1 MSKPIFAT
9 VEEAKA
15 ALDGRIATNG
25 IRSTALA
32 SVWYSAGFVFVA
44 TAAGTGK
51 FTRDEWEKAGGP
63 KPSVAHDGP
72 VSA

>member
-1 MSKPIFAT
+1 MSKRIFAT
-9 VEEAKA
+9 VDEAKA

-32 SVWYSAGFVFVA
+32 SVCVA

-51 FTRDEWEKAGGP
+51 FTREEWEASGGP
-63 KPSVAHDGP
+63 KPSVAEGP